1 MIPTSHRPLIF
12 LVAPPFRGHLHPI
25 LGIGRALAADFEV
38 VVASTE
44 KVQGAISAAGL
55 PGQLLLPGADPAIQ
69 AISDPPHSVGSNPF
83 RLDRQL
89 RANLALLGRFKEE
102 LRSLWTARRP
112 DLLIADLTL
121 PIAGVLATEMGIPW
135 WTSHPSPCAIE
146 SPDGPPAYL
155 GGLSRRDDFFGRLR
169 DAAGRRL
176 VRWFKRS
183 VFFWYRRQF
192 RALGVPAVYR
202 ADGSEAVYSPQKV
215 LGLARVEL
223 ELPRRLPAAVELVG
237 YPLYTPPHDGPPPP
251 FREGRRHV
259 LVSLGTH
266 LWWRK
271 DAVAAAAAEAARLLP
286 EVEIHFTDGD
296 PASDREQGDG
306 NFHRLGYVSYSRDL
320 ARYDLVVHHAGTG
333 VMYYTLAAGL
343 PALTLPTDY
352 DQFDQ
357 AARLAEAGLAR
368 RLRSPRELPAAI
380 TEALGETPERAR
392 ACAFAEIVR
401 REPAETR
408 IRALVSAHFA
418 GLSRNFT
425 ERA

>member
-1 MIPTSHRPLIF
+1 MSSTDQRPRIF

-25 LGIGRALAADFEV
+25 LGIGRALAADYDV

-44 KVQGAISAAGL
+44 KVQGAIAAAEL
-55 PGQLLLPGADPAIQ
+55 PRQVLLVGADPAIQ
-69 AISDPPHSVGSNPF
+69 AISDPPHAVGSNPL
-83 RLDRQL
+83 RLDAQVK
-89 RANLALLGRFKEE
+89 ANLALLDRFKEE
-102 LRSLWTARRP
+102 LRLLWTARRP

-121 PIAGVLATEMGIPW
+121 PIAGILATEMGIPW

-146 SPDGPPAYL
+146 SPDGPPAYM
-155 GGLSRRDDFFGRLR
+155 GGLLQRHDLLGRLR

-176 VRWFKRS
+176 VRVFKRS

-202 ADGSEAVYSPQKV
+202 EDGTEAVYSPQKV
-215 LGLARVEL
+215 LGLGRPEL
-223 ELPRRLPAAVELVG
+223 EVPRRLPPAVELVG
-237 YPLYTPPHDGPPPP
+237 YPLYTPPIDFPPPP

-271 DAVAAAAAEAARLLP
+271 DAVAAAAAEAARQLP

-296 PASDREQGDG
+296 PSSERLEARN
-306 NFHRLGYVSYSRDL
+306 NFHRLGYVSYTRDL
-320 ARYDLVVHHAGTG
+320 ARYDLVVHHAGSG

-343 PALTLPTDY
+343 PALVLPSDY
-352 DQFDQ
+352 DQFDC
-357 AARLAEAGLAR
+357 AARLQEARLAR
-368 RLRSPRELPAAI
+368 RLRKPEEMPAAI
-380 TEALGETPERAR
+380 AAALSETPERANAR
-392 ACAFAEIVR
+392 AFGRILAGA
-401 REPAETR
+401 PAEER

-418 GLSRNFT
+418 SR
-425 ERA
+425 